1 MHVRRVWPLRW
12 RQVAA
17 VQPLPHAAEGAAH
30 ETRHPAAPP
39 LQPPHVPLLTGQLL
53 L

>member
-1 MHVRRVWPLRW
+1 MGVRRVWPLRW

-17 VQPLPHAAEGAAH
+17 VQPLPHAAEGAAR
-30 ETRHPAAPP
+30 ETR
-39 LQPPHVPLLTGQLL
+39 PHVPLLTGQLL